1 MQVYIVYMGSLPDG
15 DPAYS
20 PLAHHLSI
28 LHSVVQDGSPEN
40 LLVRSYKRSFN
51 GFAARLTHQ
60 ESEKIANMK
69 EVVSVFPSRMFQ
81 RQTTRS
87 WDFMGLTEIA
97 SRNSSQLQSDVIVA
111 LFDSGVWPESESFK
125 DEGLGPAPKHWKGVC
140 DGGKNFTCN
149 NKLIGARYYT
159 SETARDD
166 IGHGTHTSST
176 VAGSAVKDVT
186 FYGLANGTARG
197 GVPAARLVAY
207 KVCDPCRDHNILAA
221 YDDAIADGV
230 NIISI
235 SLVSDWIT
243 SIHQDVVAIG
253 AFHAMKKGILVSQ
266 AGGNLGPVCASV
278 TSVAP
283 WILTVAASSID
294 RLFVDKVVIGNGK
307 TVAGDDWI
315 NMFTLNG
322 TSFPLIH
329 GKDAATKNCT
339 EDDARQCEEGCLVD
353 DLVKGKIVVCDNVTG
368 VIGANTAGALGSI
381 LFNPFEVNIAVIP
394 TLASAP
400 LKKEEYNV
408 VRSYMNST
416 RDPQGNILK
425 SEVTKDPAA
434 PTVLFFS
441 SRGPNGILP
450 DLVKPDISAP
460 GYEILAAFPPVLPIT
475 DFPDDK
481 RRAKYNIASGTSM
494 ACPHAAGVAA
504 YVKAFHP
511 DWSAAAIKSSIMT
524 TAWPMND
531 TDNDVSNGAF
541 AYGSGHINPVNAI
554 NPGLV
559 YDASEEDYIKL
570 LCTIYDE
577 GTVRKISGDNSTCPT
592 AKGFVKDHNY
602 PSMGAQ
608 VEVLKPFSI
617 NFHRRVKNVGLA
629 NSTYKAKI
637 FSDSKVDIK
646 VVPEVLS
653 FDCLNEEK
661 DFDVTVVGSGVRDQS
676 QVSGSLV
683 WSDGIY
689 SVRSPIVVYAY
700 VHS

>member
-1 MQVYIVYMGSLPDG
+1 MMQVYIVYMGSLPDG

-28 LHSVVQDGSPEN
+28 LHGVVQDGSPEN

-60 ESEKIANMK
+60 ESEKIVDMK
-69 EVVSVFPSRMFQ
+69 ELVYVFPSRMFQ

-159 SETARDD
+159 SESARDD

-197 GVPAARLVAY
+197 GVPASRLVAY

-235 SLVSDWIT
+235 SLSSDWLT
-243 SIHQDVVAIG
+243 LIHQDVVAIG

-266 AGGNLGPVCASV
+266 AGGNLGPSIASV

-283 WILTVAASSID
+283 WILTVAASNID

-315 NMFTLNG
+315 N
-322 TSFPLIH
+322 I
-329 GKDAATKNCT
+329 
-339 EDDARQCEEGCLVD
+339 QCKEGCLVD

-425 SEVTKDPAA
+425 LKVKPQKILLHLQSC
-434 PTVLFFS
+434 S
-441 SRGPNGILP
+441 SHHCPN
-450 DLVKPDISAP
+450 VFQPDISAP

-475 DFPDDK
+475 DFPGDK
-481 RRAKYNIASGTSM
+481 RHAKYNLASGTSI

-511 DWSAAAIKSSIMT
+511 DWSAAAIKSSLMT
-524 TAWPMND
+524 TGN
-531 TDNDVSNGAF
+531 VFIISF
-541 AYGSGHINPVNAI
+541 AS
-554 NPGLV
+554 
-559 YDASEEDYIKL
+559 
-570 LCTIYDE
+570 
-577 GTVRKISGDNSTCPT
+577 
-592 AKGFVKDHNY
+592 
-602 PSMGAQ
+602 
-608 VEVLKPFSI
+608 
-617 NFHRRVKNVGLA
+617 
-629 NSTYKAKI
+629 
-637 FSDSKVDIK
+637 
-646 VVPEVLS
+646 
-653 FDCLNEEK
+653 
-661 DFDVTVVGSGVRDQS
+661 
-676 QVSGSLV
+676 
-683 WSDGIY
+683 
-689 SVRSPIVVYAY
+689 
-700 VHS
+700 